1 MSVLK
6 NKRSLSDLEFYR
18 NAIVLRR
25 DLTILLLRNFGIKDK
40 VRNATAL
47 TKNMSEED
55 KIVFNELV
63 KKYGQLYILDEYPD
77 WLIDKMRNNILN
89 ILHSIIMNITQANTI
104 YPVFESEFFER
115 RNFQNRAIGNCEQL
129 LQEMQYIISVIPT
142 DINKYLQYTRM
153 IEKEIALLKGWR
165 KSDNRILKR
174 IQEESKTKQTGNNK
188 ES

>member
-6 NKRSLSDLEFYR
+6 NKRNLSDLEFYR

-77 WLIDKMRNNILN
+77 WLIDKMRNNI
-89 ILHSIIMNITQANTI
+89 
-104 YPVFESEFFER
+104 
-115 RNFQNRAIGNCEQL
+115 
-129 LQEMQYIISVIPT
+129 
-142 DINKYLQYTRM
+142 INYYF
-153 IEKEIALLKGWR
+153 
-165 KSDNRILKR
+165 
-174 IQEESKTKQTGNNK
+174 
-188 ES
+188 